1 MIYFQYMISSQ
12 HNSSLRQL
20 ERLMQEKDEELT
32 RLDNLKKNEF
42 RDMRRL
48 SEIDMT
54 IQEIRRK
61 MMFHHE

>member
-1 MIYFQYMISSQ
+1 MISSQ

>member
-1 MIYFQYMISSQ
+1 MISSQ

-20 ERLMQEKDEELT
+20 ERLMQERDEELT

-42 RDMRRL
+42 RNTQRL

-61 MMFHHE
+61 MIFHHE

>member
-1 MIYFQYMISSQ
+1 
-12 HNSSLRQL
+12 
-20 ERLMQEKDEELT
+20 MQEKDEELT